1 MCVRSADNVCDAV
14 GDGHFSH
21 LDGHFERFGTVVQL
35 GKYVA
40 MNVDHCNR
48 E

>member
-1 MCVRSADNVCDAV
+1 MCVRCADNVCDAV
-14 GDGHFSH
+14 RYGHFSH
-21 LDGHFERFGTVVQL
+21 LDRHFERFGPVVKL

-40 MNVDHCNR
+40 MNVDHC